1 MKKFKKRELEKEI
14 LILRKEIWNIN
25 RIKDIIIN
33 ECNKKDYSLKLCR
46 MLIKEDITKEKA
58 LNNEIEKLKKEIEL
72 YQSEHEKQ
80 EMFQN
85 SVYKEKQNYKEL
97 YEILTEKYKK
107 LNLASK
113 KKDTEIEDLKD
124 SLKQYARNTFS
135 RIGEVE
141 KLKRDIIHLKKER
154 EILYQNSSDE
164 NFVDKILKDKKM
176 YYSILSV
183 LVIINIFLFKIM

>member
-14 LILRKEIWNIN
+14 IDLTSK
-25 RIKDIIIN
+25 
-33 ECNKKDYSLKLCR
+33 S
-46 MLIKEDITKEKA
+46 
-58 LNNEIEKLKKEIEL
+58 IELKKEIEM
-72 YQSEHEKQ
+72 YQLEHEKQ

-85 SVYKEKQNYKEL
+85 SIYKEKQSYKEL

-113 KKDTEIEDLKD
+113 GKDAEIEDLKD

-141 KLKRDIIHLKKER
+141 KLKRDIMRLKKER
-154 EILYQNSSDE
+154 EILYENSNDDS
-164 NFVDKILKDKKM
+164 FVDKILKDKKL
-176 YYSILSV
+176 YYAILSTLIV
-183 LVIINIFLFKIM
+183 FNVFLIKIM